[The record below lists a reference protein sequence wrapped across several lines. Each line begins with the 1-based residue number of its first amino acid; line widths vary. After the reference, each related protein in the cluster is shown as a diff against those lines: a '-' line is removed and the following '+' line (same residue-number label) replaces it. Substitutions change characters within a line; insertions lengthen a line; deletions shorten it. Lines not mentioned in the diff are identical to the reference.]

1 MAFLL
6 DRSPENRRIV
16 FKTEES
22 EESAPILMR
31 ELGTKHFYVLEK
43 VAGGGGKVYMRL
55 SIRVT
60 ETNFLFIVLE
70 RLSETQAP
78 FQIYNKVKKMM
89 IKIPQL
95 SEELG
100 YK

>member
-1 MAFLL
+1 VAFLL